1 MKNVCRWP
9 GHDILMAVMAMTYF
23 INTQITLASMW
34 VISIVS
40 IYMFDVFFV
49 QYIMIIILYSWLN
62 LVLRR

>member
-1 MKNVCRWP
+1 
-9 GHDILMAVMAMTYF
+9 MAVMAMTYF

-49 QYIMIIILYSWLN
+49 QYIMNTTLH
-62 LVLRR
+62 

>member
-1 MKNVCRWP
+1 MKNVYRWP
-9 GHDILMAVMAMTYF
+9 GHDNLMAVMAMTYF

-49 QYIMIIILYSWLN
+49 QYIIIIRYSGLN

>member
-1 MKNVCRWP
+1 MCRWP
-9 GHDILMAVMAMTYF
+9 GRDILMAVMAMTYF